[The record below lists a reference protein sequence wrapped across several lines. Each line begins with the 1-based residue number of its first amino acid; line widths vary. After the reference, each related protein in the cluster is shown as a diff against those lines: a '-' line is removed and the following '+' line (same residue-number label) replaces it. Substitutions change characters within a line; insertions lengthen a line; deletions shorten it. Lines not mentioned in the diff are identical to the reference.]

1 MILPEDYINRPVR
14 SLQTM
19 LRVLS
24 TIFPALLNVNP
35 DGIYG
40 ESTKNAVSA
49 FQRFAHLPA
58 TGIAETETWN
68 ALGRLLPAPRAEC
81 PAAGA
86 AAHRPAAGA
95 DNCAGRTEPACL
107 SCAGNAA
114 GRSGS
119 ATQTQ
124 ALPPSQVFWTLP
136 RSAPCGACRRCSVTS
151 RPASLTTAS
160 GRISRGFTPSRQAT
174 ARKVL
179 PPAQR
184 PQQNIFSE
192 RAKAG
197 MDANP
202 CRFLYPVFLT
212 RQ

>member
-68 ALGRLLPAPRAEC
+68 ALAGCYLRHAPSVLPHPSYRLSLFASSYSRGRQLRRANGTC
-81 PAAGA
+81 MSI
-86 AAHRPAAGA
+86 
-95 DNCAGRTEPACL
+95 
-107 SCAGNAA
+107 SCRQCCR
-114 GRSGS
+114 RSGS

-174 ARKVL
+174 AHKTLL
-179 PPAQR
+179 PHR
-184 PQQNIFSE
+184 PQ
-192 RAKAG
+192 
-197 MDANP
+197 
-202 CRFLYPVFLT
+202 
-212 RQ
+212 

>member
-68 ALGRLLPAPRAEC
+68 ALAGCYLRHAP
-81 PAAGA
+81 
-86 AAHRPAAGA
+86 
-95 DNCAGRTEPACL
+95 N
-107 SCAGNAA
+107 
-114 GRSGS
+114 
-119 ATQTQ
+119 
-124 ALPPSQVFWTLP
+124 
-136 RSAPCGACRRCSVTS
+136 
-151 RPASLTTAS
+151 
-160 GRISRGFTPSRQAT
+160 TPST
-174 ARKVL
+174 VS
-179 PPAQR
+179 
-184 PQQNIFSE
+184 FGM
-192 RAKAG
+192 AG
-197 MDANP
+197 
-202 CRFLYPVFLT
+202 
-212 RQ
+212 

>member
-68 ALGRLLPAPRAEC
+68 ALAGCYLRHAP
-81 PAAGA
+81 
-86 AAHRPAAGA
+86 
-95 DNCAGRTEPACL
+95 
-107 SCAGNAA
+107 S
-114 GRSGS
+114 
-119 ATQTQ
+119 
-124 ALPPSQVFWTLP
+124 
-136 RSAPCGACRRCSVTS
+136 
-151 RPASLTTAS
+151 
-160 GRISRGFTPSRQAT
+160 
-174 ARKVL
+174 VL
-179 PPAQR
+179 PPEPLRIVLQPGQTIAPGERNLHVYLVQAMLQALGR
-184 PQQNIFSE
+184 FFVNAPAVRATGVHDAASVAAVRWLQKLSGLPQTGAIDQTTWAYLS
-192 RAKAG
+192 G
-197 MDANP
+197 
-202 CRFLYPVFLT
+202 LYTLT
-212 RQ
+212 TGTGDPTPPR

>member
-58 TGIAETETWN
+58 T
-68 ALGRLLPAPRAEC
+68 ALPKPKPGTRLPAATCATRRVSCRRSRCASSCSRGRQLRRANGTC
-81 PAAGA
+81 MSILC
-86 AAHRPAAGA
+86 RQ
-95 DNCAGRTEPACL
+95 CCR
-107 SCAGNAA
+107 
-114 GRSGS
+114 RSGS

>member
-68 ALGRLLPAPRAEC
+68 APEPLRIVLQPGQTIAPGERNLHVYLVQAM
-81 PAAGA
+81 
-86 AAHRPAAGA
+86 
-95 DNCAGRTEPACL
+95 L
-107 SCAGNAA
+107 
-114 GRSGS
+114 
-119 ATQTQ
+119 Q
-124 ALPPSQVFWTLP
+124 ALGQCYANSD
-136 RSAPCGACRRCSVTS
+136 
-151 RPASLTTAS
+151 
-160 GRISRGFTPSRQAT
+160 
-174 ARKVL
+174 
-179 PPAQR
+179 PPAVTGVLDASTQR
-184 PQQNIFSE
+184 AVRSLQALFGHEQTGVI
-192 RAKAG
+192 
-197 MDANP
+197 DH
-202 CRFLYPVFLT
+202 RFWAYLT
-212 RQ
+212 RLYTLSAGDGTQGAPSASSAVNYLL

>member
-68 ALGRLLPAPRAEC
+68 ALAGCYLRHAP
-81 PAAGA
+81 
-86 AAHRPAAGA
+86 
-95 DNCAGRTEPACL
+95 
-107 SCAGNAA
+107 S
-114 GRSGS
+114 
-119 ATQTQ
+119 
-124 ALPPSQVFWTLP
+124 
-136 RSAPCGACRRCSVTS
+136 
-151 RPASLTTAS
+151 
-160 GRISRGFTPSRQAT
+160 
-174 ARKVL
+174 VL
-179 PPAQR
+179 PPEPLRIVLQPGQTIAPGERNLHVYLVQAIGQCYANSDPPAVTGILDASTQR
-184 PQQNIFSE
+184 AVRSLQALFGHEQTGVI
-192 RAKAG
+192 
-197 MDANP
+197 DH
-202 CRFLYPVFLT
+202 RFWAYLT
-212 RQ
+212 RLYTLSAGDGTQGAPSASSAVNYLL

>member
-68 ALGRLLPAPRAEC
+68 ALAGCYLRHAPIRL
-81 PAAGA
+81 AAGA
-86 AAHRPAAGA
+86 ASHRLAAGA

-107 SCAGNAA
+107 SRAGNAA
-114 GRSGS
+114 GAR
-119 ATQTQ
+119 AM
-124 ALPPSQVFWTLP
+124 LRKRKPS
-136 RSAPCGACRRCSVTS
+136 RRHRCSGRFHAARRAELAGAVRS
-151 RPASLTTAS
+151 RAD
-160 GRISRGFTPSRQAT
+160 RRH
-174 ARKVL
+174 
-179 PPAQR
+179 
-184 PQQNIFSE
+184 
-192 RAKAG
+192 
-197 MDANP
+197 
-202 CRFLYPVFLT
+202 
-212 RQ
+212 